1 MISFA
6 DVSSMK
12 KTVGRPNACTTA
24 RPQGKMIFVTTNG
37 DVDPSE
43 GYQYRA
49 VARIDAVTFTPLV
62 KIQWAATDN
71 NNAAAPKSEPA
82 STRSR

>member
-1 MISFA
+1 MHHGA
-6 DVSSMK
+6 
-12 KTVGRPNACTTA
+12 
-24 RPQGKMIFVTTNG
+24 PQGKMIFVTTNG

-49 VARIDAVTFTPLV
+49 VARIDAVTFAPLGE
-62 KIQWAATDN
+62 IPQAATDN
-71 NNAAAPKSEPA
+71 NNPATPKSAPA